1 MDQTCSKCSFF
12 VGVDPS
18 YNGTAVMVLD
28 ENANIVEKLLYKSV
42 GESIEEKL
50 WAINKA
56 LSFIPKIVGLKK
68 VYLEGPSYSS
78 NGAFQLQMGA
88 LHFMIRMMFY
98 KKRVKYEVIA
108 PGSLKKFVAGSGS
121 AKKEHMLLNV
131 YKKWGLDFL
140 DNNLADAYG
149 LARMAYEDFK
159 K

>member
-12 VGVDPS
+12 VGIDPS

-88 LHFMIRMMFY
+88 LHFMIRMMLY
-98 KKRVKYEVIA
+98 KKKVKYQVIA

>member
-1 MDQTCSKCSFF
+1 MDQTCTKCSFF

-28 ENANIVEKLLYKSV
+28 ENANIAEKLLYKSV
-42 GESIEEKL
+42 GESIEERL

-98 KKRVKYEVIA
+98 KKKVKYEVIA

>member
-1 MDQTCSKCSFF
+1 
-12 VGVDPS
+12 VDPS

>member
-18 YNGTAVMVLD
+18 FNGTAVVVLD
-28 ENANIVEKLLYKSV
+28 ENANIAEQLLFQSV
-42 GESIEEKL
+42 GDSIEEKL
-50 WAINKA
+50 WSINKA
-56 LSFIPKIVGLKK
+56 LSFIPKIIGLKR

-88 LHFMIRMMFY
+88 LHFMIRMMFFR
-98 KKRVKYEVIA
+98 KRLKYEIIA
-108 PGSLKKFVAGSGS
+108 PGTLKKFVAGNGS

-131 YKKWGLDFL
+131 YKKWGIEFQ

-149 LARMAYEDFK
+149 LARMSYEGFK

>member
-42 GESIEEKL
+42 GESIEERL
-50 WAINKA
+50 WDINKT

>member
-42 GESIEEKL
+42 GESIEERL